1 MAARSGGLRSLR
13 YPFGQPLAA
22 AKRSADLACS
32 LAGISGI
39 SGNAVV
45 VSHWLA
51 RLLALAEPAL
61 ITRDGH
67 GGLVRPDIFISD
79 T

>member
-1 MAARSGGLRSLR
+1 MAARSGGLRSFR
-13 YPFGQPLAA
+13 YPQPFAA
-22 AKRSADLACS
+22 A

-39 SGNAVV
+39 SGSAVV
-45 VSHWLA
+45 ALHWLA

-67 GGLVRPDIFISD
+67 DGLVRVDSFIRN